1 MASDPSLQDSESP
14 MVEQQGSDSPTSTTR
29 KARRQTAFYPNTA
42 NKPQKPFSRSAAKR
56 ESVMALGS
64 IEHLQHYFTKTGL
77 VARKNPLKPNSNLV
91 PAIGPGLIQADTFQD
106 SNIILPPSP
115 MAPPPFRPTLPPFV
129 KTYQT
134 DPELLKPGVI
144 EDLEAVEHAWS
155 LGQINSKP
163 RDPELLGGD
172 PRSFTSGDFDVLSVL
187 KTTTRTIRSVRNYLV
202 SLPDDFAT
210 PRPPAMEFRPQSLSP
225 PTATARKVSQPDFPN
240 DPLTLIRRSALEVLT
255 VLRNLE
261 EVSRIPLSD
270 DVYEVQSDAG
280 SSSTRSHTPGGT
292 ERVASPFTTIS
303 GDDDDES
310 NGSCSFSIVKV
321 PCQKNS
327 ILVWSDDEESEG
339 DDDTEERKRWD
350 ERLVLGGGWLYK
362 QNLSVD
368 ILTKE
373 RDAVRRY
380 LDAADQ
386 TLFGGRDQD
395 GRRGWEKEKRRLAAE
410 KEKEARSNKARR
422 ASAGAGEGQGLSPRT
437 SGRARRVVSA
447 GMIDAMRDMMVSEEP
462 EDVLHSVMEEDEEG
476 EDGVDDDELPDWA
489 KRSKFVDD
497 PLARL
502 LSLLVAL
509 LPSELLPLLPP
520 PSNIDKSTLVYK
532 LSSGQILCTAYNIAV
547 RKSRKPWGYITP
559 AAIHDIAM
567 LESQAS
573 DDAEADKEKKR
584 NGWTF
589 RRTDNLRLWAAA
601 LKLRYMVPIGP
612 PKNSQGN
619 TPMASPSANQLS
631 FPSFEH
637 MLLFDPQLV
646 AKREEG
652 WDNMLEAAVL
662 KWMWCVVGE
671 RRTGN

>member
-1 MASDPSLQDSESP
+1 MYLWFSH
-14 MVEQQGSDSPTSTTR
+14 R
-29 KARRQTAFYPNTA
+29 PNI
-42 NKPQKPFSRSAAKR
+42 S
-56 ESVMALGS
+56 
-64 IEHLQHYFTKTGL
+64 
-77 VARKNPLKPNSNLV
+77 PLKPNSNLV
-91 PAIGPGLIQADTFQD
+91 PAIGPGLIQTDISQH

-115 MAPPPFRPTLPPFV
+115 MIPPPFRPSLPPLV

-155 LGQINSKP
+155 LGQVNSKP

-172 PRSFTSGDFDVLSVL
+172 PRSFTSGNFDVLSVL

-210 PRPPAMEFRPQSLSP
+210 PRPPAMEFRPHSLSP
-225 PTATARKVSQPDFPN
+225 PTATARRVSQPDSPN

-292 ERVASPFTTIS
+292 ERVASPFTTTS

-310 NGSCSFSIVKV
+310 SGSFSFSVVKV
-321 PCQKNS
+321 PSQKNS
-327 ILVWSDDEESEG
+327 ILVWSDDESEG
-339 DDDTEERKRWD
+339 DDDTEERRERWD

-362 QNLSVD
+362 QSLSVD
-368 ILTKE
+368 MLSKE

-395 GRRGWEKEKRRLAAE
+395 GRRGWEKEKGRLAVE
-410 KEKEARSNKARR
+410 KERGAKSNKGRR
-422 ASAGAGEGQGLSPRT
+422 ASAGDGEGQGLSPQT
-437 SGRARRVVSA
+437 SGRARRVVST
-447 GMIDAMRDMMVSEEP
+447 GMIDAMRDLMVSEEP
-462 EDVLHSVMEEDEEG
+462 EDLLHSVMEEDEEG

-497 PLARL
+497 SLGKVLPLFVFPLTQRGHVFPARL

-509 LPSELLPLLPP
+509 LPSELLLLLPP
-520 PSNIDKSTLVYK
+520 PSNADKTTLMYK

-559 AAIHDIAM
+559 AAIHDIAT
-567 LESQAS
+567 LEIQAS
-573 DDAEADKEKKR
+573 EDAEADKEKKR

-589 RRTDNLRLWAAA
+589 RRTDNLRLWAA
-601 LKLRYMVPIGP
+601 
-612 PKNSQGN
+612 
-619 TPMASPSANQLS
+619 
-631 FPSFEH
+631 
-637 MLLFDPQLV
+637 
-646 AKREEG
+646 
-652 WDNMLEAAVL
+652 
-662 KWMWCVVGE
+662 
-671 RRTGN
+671 